1 MESHTADTFVPKY
14 KEGVK
19 RVLTNLMLLLDFV
32 TYQESKN
39 NPFLAYL
46 DCRDSKMERYQK
58 MWRFMESHTADTF
71 VPSYEEGVKRVLNGS
86 YAFLGESAM
95 LDYLV
100 QRNCN
105 LTQIGGL
112 LDSKGKVEKISLSLK
127 IAHFFIRFAFCQ
139 NIFIKPFNCHIFYY
153 LKYI

>member
-1 MESHTADTFVPKY
+1 MRHICLQSYTFIL
-14 KEGVK
+14 
-19 RVLTNLMLLLDFV
+19 VLMCLLG
-32 TYQESKN
+32 N
-39 NPFLAYL
+39 NPLSNLDCRDSQMKRYQKMCQFKCHIFSHISLLKDILLIRYSENNSFSYL

-112 LDSKGKVEKISLSLK
+112 LDSKGIYDC
-127 IAHFFIRFAFCQ
+127 FMTFI
-139 NIFIKPFNCHIFYY
+139 
-153 LKYI
+153 

>member
-1 MESHTADTFVPKY
+1 
-14 KEGVK
+14 
-19 RVLTNLMLLLDFV
+19 
-32 TYQESKN
+32 
-39 NPFLAYL
+39 
-46 DCRDSKMERYQK
+46 MERYQK

-112 LDSKGKVEKISLSLK
+112 LDSKGIYNCFMTYFILLIFIYNSISLKNLG
-127 IAHFFIRFAFCQ
+127 
-139 NIFIKPFNCHIFYY
+139 Y
-153 LKYI
+153 